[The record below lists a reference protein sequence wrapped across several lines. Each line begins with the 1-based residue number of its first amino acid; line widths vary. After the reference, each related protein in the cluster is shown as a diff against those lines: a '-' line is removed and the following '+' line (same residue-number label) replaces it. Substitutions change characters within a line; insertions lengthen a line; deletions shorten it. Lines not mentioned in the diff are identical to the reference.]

1 MSFLSSIHISQHL
14 QQWRAPAVQQ
24 RWTENER
31 KVPSVKESKLGIN
44 LLLKHREKERK
55 GSGIL
60 SEFELKKKLNKTRL
74 NSVAWS
80 KSHKQLCWGGWSQN
94 FSKVYACNA
103 LIFGAGKNVWS
114 LAQIQIPFSW
124 QGGSDLDDSQQ
135 SPEVGADVVFA
146 CIMSQEKWR

>member
-1 MSFLSSIHISQHL
+1 MTIFTRLGSCKPWQLLEGKERKMSFLSSIHISQHL

-60 SEFELKKKLNKTRL
+60 SEFELKKKKKT
-74 NSVAWS
+74 
-80 KSHKQLCWGGWSQN
+80 KQNQT
-94 FSKVYACNA
+94 
-103 LIFGAGKNVWS
+103 
-114 LAQIQIPFSW
+114 
-124 QGGSDLDDSQQ
+124 
-135 SPEVGADVVFA
+135 
-146 CIMSQEKWR
+146 